1 MKRVIQAGECYHL
14 VAREARMAF
23 PLAVR
28 PTFTQRAGHPG
39 MNAGLTYTVKH
50 IQKGPPLLIT
60 GGDEMEE
67 FRG

>member
-1 MKRVIQAGECYHL
+1 
-14 VAREARMAF
+14 MAF

-39 MNAGLTYTVKH
+39 MNAGLTYTVTH